1 MSYKEGHY
9 RPQRPKLNR
18 RRRVVT
24 EKNMDTVGDIKKMM
38 AEYRGQGIGQGRL
51 CRFDQKQENL
61 EEGMPN
67 EGLMKSVVGKNKVK
81 RSLFPDDKKRSCVNR
96 ELRMKLVEQKKSL
109 RSGKASREAESTRHT
124 LFKPKKSSTSQL
136 SDQSYPSST
145 LQSSP
150 TKVKVSSD
158 STGYSAPSCFSKL
171 STPPMPRSSIS
182 SDVTI
187 IPTYS
192 PKLPLQFSPISSDF
206 HRFPRFVEQFA
217 SIPAIFSNHPQSKV
231 SVHQQSNLSQSQN
244 SLVDL
249 ARSRSSSELLVDDN
263 LLKFEEFESGMYESE
278 ESEDIVSD
286 NLLFEGNSSFHVP
299 ESGASSSVLG
309 PITSQSKERLSPLH
323 SVQDSNFLSSFSDQE
338 LDLGCNLDEQRY
350 AGGWCRW

>member
-1 MSYKEGHY
+1 M
-9 RPQRPKLNR
+9 
-18 RRRVVT
+18 VT
-24 EKNMDTVGDIKKMM
+24 EKSVNIVGDMKMMM
-38 AEYRGQGIGQGRL
+38 AEYRGQGRL

-67 EGLMKSVVGKNKVK
+67 EGLMKSVVGKTKVK

-124 LFKPKKSSTSQL
+124 SFKPKKSFTSQL
-136 SDQSYPSST
+136 SDQTYPSST

-171 STPPMPRSSIS
+171 STPMPRSSIS
-182 SDVTI
+182 SDVAI

-217 SIPAIFSNHPQSKV
+217 SIPAIFSNHLQSKV
-231 SVHQQSNLSQSQN
+231 SVHQQSHLSQSQN
-244 SLVDL
+244 SLGDL
-249 ARSRSSSELLVDDN
+249 ARSRSSSELLVDDD

-278 ESEDIVSD
+278 GFKDIVSD

-309 PITSQSKERLSPLH
+309 PITSQPKERRSPLD

-338 LDLGCNLDEQRY
+338 LDLGCNLDEQQQDTLQCY
-350 AGGWCRW
+350 AGGWGRW